1 MKNFMNIALL
11 VLGMKMVEVMELAA
25 FEFETDGLY
34 PNGWL
39 CHWFKVVVVSKISLT
54 ISLVT

>member
-1 MKNFMNIALL
+1 MNIVLL